1 MKKGDRVKIFNS
13 TMSGKRFVEGMAT
26 LIKREAVYSD
36 NEERW
41 RVRFDNDAE
50 DEICSRFIKKETEL

>member
-13 TMSGKRFVEGMAT
+13 TMSGKQFVEGMAT

-36 NEERW
+36 DEERW
-41 RVRFDNDAE
+41 LVRFDNDAE
-50 DEICSRFIKKETEL
+50 DEVYSRFITKETDL